1 MTLSYSS
8 SSSFS
13 SSSSKL
19 ARASA
24 PSLASCEEPPASAV
38 WLVTIKA
45 SFFEDEDEN
54 ENENESYRDA
64 SLAAE
69 CRSGRRVRNV
79 VEGPRGSFG
88 DSPVFHLPFP
98 PPPPRTSLL
107 IPRGISCAAHLRPGA
122 VSRTRLFDSA
132 PATYHTG
139 APLRMTRVLR
149 VMSLAAEFR
158 SGKVVVRNAVIPAPK
173 TTPAFSNSSE

>member
-1 MTLSYSS
+1 MIFGAGMTLSY

-19 ARASA
+19 ALASA

-64 SLAAE
+64 SLAGAPVRE
-69 CRSGRRVRNV
+69 NGRRAVEANDIILKNAGHSEEFKNGNV
-79 VEGPRGSFG
+79 IFG
-88 DSPVFHLPFP
+88 A
-98 PPPPRTSLL
+98 
-107 IPRGISCAAHLRPGA
+107 G
-122 VSRTRLFDSA
+122 
-132 PATYHTG
+132 
-139 APLRMTRVLR
+139 MTW
-149 VMSLAAEFR
+149 
-158 SGKVVVRNAVIPAPK
+158 SGGV
-173 TTPAFSNSSE
+173 